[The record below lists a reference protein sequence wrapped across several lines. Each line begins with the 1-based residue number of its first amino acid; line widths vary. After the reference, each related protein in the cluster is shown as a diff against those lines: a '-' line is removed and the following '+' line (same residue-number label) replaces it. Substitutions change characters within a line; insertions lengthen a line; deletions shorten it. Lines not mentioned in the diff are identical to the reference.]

1 MKNRSNRRRRMIE
14 AIKIIQAKRRGKE
27 IANTARRAVS
37 PMKTMRSGPIAY
49 PTMMK
54 RVMSLRL
61 ERVERI
67 RMMMMI
73 WALQIAMDSCSMM
86 LLIRVLTKVGSQIS
100 ITVRP
105 WLAAATA
112 EWTLIQ
118 LWTMETTCWTT
129 GAKAAVS
136 RTCFLF
142 NLQRNT
148 SWKSKKTWRKC
159 TKDM

>member
-14 AIKIIQAKRRGKE
+14 AVKIIQARRRRKE
-27 IANTARRAVS
+27 IANTARRAVNS

-73 WALQIAMDSCSMM
+73 
-86 LLIRVLTKVGSQIS
+86 
-100 ITVRP
+100 
-105 WLAAATA
+105 
-112 EWTLIQ
+112 
-118 LWTMETTCWTT
+118 
-129 GAKAAVS
+129 
-136 RTCFLF
+136 
-142 NLQRNT
+142 
-148 SWKSKKTWRKC
+148 
-159 TKDM
+159 